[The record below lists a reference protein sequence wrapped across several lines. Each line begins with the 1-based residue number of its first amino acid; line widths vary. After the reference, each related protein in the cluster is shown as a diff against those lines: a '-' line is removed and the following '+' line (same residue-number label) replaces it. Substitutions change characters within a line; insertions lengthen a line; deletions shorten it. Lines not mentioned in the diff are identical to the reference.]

1 MPVVKTTTTTTTTT
15 TTSTIQLRDL
25 SRRQLSE
32 IRRRASTRGITPEQY
47 IKRLIED
54 DLSNGRRVRRKSL
67 FELAEPVRDALK
79 DYTDEEL
86 DALVD
91 SARGPRHRKR

>member
-1 MPVVKTTTTTTTTT
+1 MPVAKTTTTL
-15 TTSTIQLRDL
+15 STIELRDL
-25 SRRQLSE
+25 SPRQLSE

-47 IKRLIED
+47 IKSLIEH
-54 DLSNGRRVRRKSL
+54 DLSNGRRRARRKSL